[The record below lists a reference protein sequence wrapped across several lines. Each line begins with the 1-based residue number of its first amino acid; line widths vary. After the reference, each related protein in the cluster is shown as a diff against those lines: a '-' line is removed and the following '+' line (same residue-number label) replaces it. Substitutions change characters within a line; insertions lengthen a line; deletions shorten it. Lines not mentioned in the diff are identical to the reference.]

1 MELPDIIETT
11 FSENELKLSGVPDD
25 LHHLWS
31 ILTKNKEKTV
41 KMNSIL
47 TDLKMIPG
55 IYPSEVKGIT
65 SSAYTIISGTSKKY
79 SNYWSKRMQY
89 SNDFLAYCYLKY
101 GLDGIVVA
109 KKKTCT
115 ICNEGFKYHNEE
127 EYCEK
132 MKNIHDLCCNNNHSH
147 ELKFQQI
154 GNLNSMFLICV
165 KCGVYKKFS
174 QHTLD
179 EPGSIGMCLSTI
191 NNNHNFTIERFL
203 ECPYE
208 EWIDDDNN
216 IV

>member
-1 MELPDIIETT
+1 MELPDIIEST

-31 ILTKNKEKTV
+31 ILTKNKEKIV

-154 GNLNSMFLICV
+154 GNINSMFLICV

>member
-31 ILTKNKEKTV
+31 ILTKNKEKIV

-154 GNLNSMFLICV
+154 GNINSMFLICV

>member
-31 ILTKNKEKTV
+31 ILTKNKEKIV

-55 IYPSEVKGIT
+55 IFPSEVKGIT

-154 GNLNSMFLICV
+154 GNINSMFLICV

>member
-31 ILTKNKEKTV
+31 ILTKNKEKIV

-109 KKKTCT
+109 KKK
-115 ICNEGFKYHNEE
+115 
-127 EYCEK
+127 
-132 MKNIHDLCCNNNHSH
+132 
-147 ELKFQQI
+147 
-154 GNLNSMFLICV
+154 NLYYM
-165 KCGVYKKFS
+165 
-174 QHTLD
+174 
-179 EPGSIGMCLSTI
+179 
-191 NNNHNFTIERFL
+191 
-203 ECPYE
+203 
-208 EWIDDDNN
+208 
-216 IV
+216 

>member
-31 ILTKNKEKTV
+31 ILTKNKEKIV

>member
-1 MELPDIIETT
+1 MELKGIVEST
-11 FSENELKLSGVPDD
+11 FTEEQLKISGVPDD

-65 SSAYTIISGTSKKY
+65 SSAYSIICGVCKKY
-79 SNYWSKRMQY
+79 SKYDY
-89 SNDFLAYCYLKY
+89 SNNFLAYCYLKY

-115 ICNEGFKYHNEE
+115 ICNEGFKYHNTEE
-127 EYCEK
+127 HCEK
-132 MKNIHDLCCNNNHSH
+132 MKSIHDLCCNNNYSH
-147 ELKFQQI
+147 ELKFQRI
-154 GNLNSMFLICV
+154 ADLNQMFLICV

-174 QHTLD
+174 TSTLD
-179 EPGSIGMCLSTI
+179 NPGSIGMCSSTI
-191 NNNHNFTIERFL
+191 TNNHKFITERFL

-208 EWIDDDNN
+208 EWVDIDNN

>member
-1 MELPDIIETT
+1 MELPDIIEAT
-11 FSENELKLSGVPDD
+11 FSEDELKISGVPDD

-55 IYPSEVKGIT
+55 IYPSEVKEIT
-65 SSAYTIISGTSKKY
+65 SSAYSIICGVCKKY
-79 SNYWSKRMQY
+79 SKYWSKRMQY
-89 SNDFLAYCYLKY
+89 NNDFLAYCYLKY

-115 ICNEGFKYHNEE
+115 ICNEGFKYHNQE

-132 MKNIHDLCCNNNHSH
+132 MKNIYDLCCNNNHSH

-154 GNLNSMFLICV
+154 GALNQMFLICV

-174 QHTLD
+174 ANTLD
-179 EPGSIGMCLSTI
+179 QPGSIGLCSSTI
-191 NNNHNFTIERFL
+191 SNNHNFTIERFL

-208 EWIDDDNN
+208 EWVDVDNN